1 MELNIIMKALEK
13 AEQKHKEQEEFWNL
27 FNDIWSNESQQTE
40 IIEADDNDYCL
51 QSDVDD
57 FIIDK
62 IAKALKECNN
72 NRTYAAARL
81 GIKRE
86 TLLAKMK
93 KYVIL

>member
-27 FNDIWSNESQQTE
+27 FNEIWSDEVPKQYSL
-40 IIEADDNDYCL
+40 NDEVDQL
-51 QSDVDD
+51 Q
-57 FIIDK
+57 IDK
-62 IAKALKECNN
+62 IQRALDENDG
-72 NRTYAAARL
+72 NRTYAAKSL

-93 KYVIL
+93 RYCLNCHKS

>member
-1 MELNIIMKALEK
+1 MKTAYVISALKK

-27 FNDIWSNESQQTE
+27 FNDIWGNESQQTE
-40 IIEADDNDYCL
+40 TIEVDDDEYCL
-51 QSDVDD
+51 QSEVDD
-57 FIIDK
+57 LIIDK
-62 IAKALKECNN
+62 IAEALKECNN

>member
-13 AEQKHKEQEEFWNL
+13 AEQKHKEQEEFWKL
-27 FNDIWSNESQQTE
+27 FNDIWGNESQQTE

-57 FIIDK
+57 LIIDK

-93 KYVIL
+93 KYLIL

>member
-1 MELNIIMKALEK
+1 MKTACVINALKK

-27 FNDIWSNESQQTE
+27 FNDIWGNEGQQTE
-40 IIEADDNDYCL
+40 IIEADDDNYCL
-51 QSDVDD
+51 QNEVDD
-57 FIIDK
+57 LIIDK

-93 KYVIL
+93 KYLIL